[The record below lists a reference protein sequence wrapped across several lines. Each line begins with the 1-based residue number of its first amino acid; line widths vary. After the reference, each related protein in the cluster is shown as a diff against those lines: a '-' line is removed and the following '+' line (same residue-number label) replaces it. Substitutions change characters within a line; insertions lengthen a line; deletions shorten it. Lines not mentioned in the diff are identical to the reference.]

1 MLMLWVKAFHVIA
14 MVTWFSGL
22 FYLPRLFV
30 YHTQAKDQVS
40 NERFKVM
47 EKRLYYYIT
56 TPGGIL
62 TTLFG
67 IWLLSFNYMAY
78 SHMMWLHIKLA
89 LVALLWLYHIY
100 CGFLLHKFSHDQN
113 QHSEKFYRIF
123 NEFPTLIL
131 IAVII
136 LVYVRPF

>member
-1 MLMLWVKAFHVIA
+1 MPWIKALHVIT

-30 YHTQAKDQVS
+30 YHADAHDKISDA
-40 NERFKVM
+40 RFKLM

-56 TPGGIL
+56 TPGAIL

-67 IWLLSFNYMAY
+67 IWLLTFHYEAY
-78 SHMMWLHIKLA
+78 SHMMWLHIKLI
-89 LVALLWLYHIY
+89 LVALLWCYHLF
-100 CGFLLHKFSHDQN
+100 CGYFVYQFKTNQN
-113 QHSEKFYRIF
+113 EYSAKFYRVF
-123 NEFPTLIL
+123 NEVPTLFL
-131 IAVII
+131 ISIII

>member
-1 MLMLWVKAFHVIA
+1 MLWVKAFHVIA

-30 YHTQAKDQVS
+30 YHTQAKDEVS
-40 NERFKVM
+40 NARFKIM

-56 TPGGIL
+56 TPGGVA
-62 TTLFG
+62 TTLLG
-67 IWLLSFNYMAY
+67 IWLLSFNYTAY

-100 CGFLLHKFSHDQN
+100 CGYLLHRFNQDRN

-131 IAVII
+131 IAVMI
-136 LVYVRPF
+136 LVYVQPF